1 MDFGIQPINIM
12 DIILSFI
19 RRNSCFINYIIIID
33 NLIND
38 TIGLGLVRQYIA
50 PQKLEMAVACIM
62 K

>member
-1 MDFGIQPINIM
+1 MVFGIQPINIM

-33 NLIND
+33 NLINS
-38 TIGLGLVRQYIA
+38 TIGLGLIRQYIA
-50 PQKLEMAVACIM
+50 PQKLEKAVACIM